1 MAAAP
6 ACVHSS
12 MKILPLVLVAVAAVL
27 SVPGKATSAQGD
39 PLRGSAF
46 RDYRGDNVENED
58 NVPASQ
64 LHSIRREVDG
74 LAPFPRKTRSGLD
87 SLSGVTF
94 GWNKRLDSLRG
105 ITFGNQKRNFDEID
119 RSGFNSFVKKNFDE
133 IDRSGFDGFVKKNF
147 DEIDR
152 VGFGSFVKRNAPFLL
167 ARSYEKENH

>member
-64 LHSIRREVDG
+64 LHSILPIVCG
-74 LAPFPRKTRSGLD
+74 LHVLVPAVRTTFVCFVSSH
-87 SLSGVTF
+87 SL
-94 GWNKRLDSLRG
+94 
-105 ITFGNQKRNFDEID
+105 Q
-119 RSGFNSFVKKNFDE
+119 
-133 IDRSGFDGFVKKNF
+133 
-147 DEIDR
+147 
-152 VGFGSFVKRNAPFLL
+152 VKRP
-167 ARSYEKENH
+167 